1 MAFCPKQETYKLEKL
16 QMKALRYI
24 LIDFT
29 STYEQ
34 LLDKGDKRPLYMTR
48 IHKIVELMYKFKNDS
63 CPDYLNSFIN
73 SKVPHFNLSN
83 KEILC
88 IPQFKSV
95 THGQNSFK
103 CHGPY
108 YWNVLPNNIKCDISL
123 NSFKEKLQTRA
134 LKCNCGFCVMCNIF
148 KL

>member
-1 MAFCPKQETYKLEKL
+1 
-16 QMKALRYI
+16 MKALRYI
-24 LIDFT
+24 LLDFT

-34 LLDKGDKRPLYMTR
+34 LLDKGDKSPLYMTR
-48 IHKIVELMYKFKNDS
+48 IHKIVELMYKIKNDL

-73 SKVPHFNLSN
+73 FKVPHFNLHN

-103 CHGPY
+103 YHGPY
-108 YWNVLPNNIKCDISL
+108 LLECSSK
-123 NSFKEKLQTRA
+123 
-134 LKCNCGFCVMCNIF
+134 
-148 KL
+148 